1 MPPFMPRHPDVAA
14 LTAHEAGRQNATL
27 TLIASEN
34 YASTAVLD
42 AAGSALT
49 NKYANGYPGFRD
61 YPGCEV
67 CDAIEDLA
75 RERLCHL
82 FGADRA
88 NVQPY
93 SGSVANLAVYCAVL
107 NPGDRILSMRM
118 EDGGHHTHGSPDH
131 LSGRL
136 YSAERYGVD
145 PATGLLDYAEIA
157 AAARREKPDLLI
169 CGASFYPRRIDFRA
183 FAEIAEDT
191 GARCLADIAHLAG
204 LIAGG
209 QHPSPVGAVPLITTT
224 THKTLRGPR
233 GGGRGMIRPAVS
245 VWAPPRPPPGV
256 WGRRR

>member
-34 YASTAVLD
+34 YASTAILD

-75 RERLCHL
+75 QERLCRL
-82 FGADRA
+82 FGTDHA

-107 NPGDRILSMRM
+107 NPGDRILSMRVLAAALTG
-118 EDGGHHTHGSPDH
+118 EGFSPVTGGTDTHLLILDLAGE
-131 LSGRL
+131 GMCGIEAEEAL
-136 YSAERYGVD
+136 YRAG
-145 PATGLLDYAEIA
+145 IA
-157 AAARREKPDLLI
+157 ADRCPVPGRGEGYDTAGGIRLVTPAATTRGMGEEEMKALASLIADVLRNTGRADRIGVLRREVDLL
-169 CGASFYPRRIDFRA
+169 
-183 FAEIAEDT
+183 
-191 GARCLADIAHLAG
+191 ARTFPI
-204 LIAGG
+204 
-209 QHPSPVGAVPLITTT
+209 SP
-224 THKTLRGPR
+224 
-233 GGGRGMIRPAVS
+233 
-245 VWAPPRPPPGV
+245 
-256 WGRRR
+256 